1 MNQSTDIMQQLNDF
15 VSSLTPTQWIIAI
28 VVAVMLAKKLIKLAI
43 VIGLVVFVA
52 FPYVKSSGLIDLENF
67 DANSI
72 IRQILN
78 QLGL

>member
-1 MNQSTDIMQQLNDF
+1 MNQGTDIMQQLNDF
-15 VSSLTPTQWIIAI
+15 VASLTPTQWIIGI

-43 VIGLVVFVA
+43 VIGLIVFVA

-72 IRQILN
+72 IRQVLN

>member
-15 VSSLTPTQWIIAI
+15 VASLTPTQWIIAI

-43 VIGLVVFVA
+43 VIGLIVFVA
-52 FPYVKSSGLIDLENF
+52 FPYVKSSGLINLENF

>member
-15 VSSLTPTQWIIAI
+15 VASLTPTQWIIAI

-43 VIGLVVFVA
+43 VIGLIVFVA

>member
-1 MNQSTDIMQQLNDF
+1 MNQSTDIMQAITDF
-15 VSSLTPTQWIIAI
+15 LSTLTPTQWIIAV
-28 VVAVMLAKKLIKLAI
+28 VVALMLAKKLIKLAI
-43 VIGLVVFVA
+43 VIGLIVFVA
-52 FPYVKSSGLIDLENF
+52 FPYIKSSGLIDLENF

>member
-1 MNQSTDIMQQLNDF
+1 MNGSSDIMQQLNDF

-43 VIGLVVFVA
+43 VIGLIVFVA
-52 FPYVKSSGLIDLENF
+52 FPYVKSSGLIDLKNF

-72 IRQILN
+72 IRQVLN